1 LIPPL
6 QQLIERLKALPGIG
20 QKSAERVAF
29 YLLNA
34 SQAEVE
40 QLADA
45 VHRIKSDVHRCRRC
59 FNFATDDLCPLCR
72 NPKRDQDVLCVVAQP
87 WEILKIEKTGEF
99 HGLYHVLGGLVS
111 PMDDVSAS
119 DLTIDALVGRVQ
131 AESVQEVI
139 LALEPRLE
147 GDLTGMQIAGR
158 LGPLGVKVTQI
169 AQGVPVGRDLE
180 FADEA
185 TLGRA
190 LRGRTP
196 VS

>member
-1 LIPPL
+1 MILPL
-6 QQLIERLKALPGIG
+6 QQLIDRLKALPGIG

-34 SQAEVE
+34 SQAEVD
-40 QLADA
+40 QFADA

-59 FNFATDDLCPLCR
+59 FNFATEEFCPLCR
-72 NPKRDQDVLCVVAQP
+72 NPKRDQDAICVVAHP
-87 WEILKIEKTGEF
+87 WEILKIEKTGEY

-111 PMDDVSAS
+111 PMDDVSPS
-119 DLTIDALVGRVQ
+119 DLTIDALVARVQ
-131 AESVQEVI
+131 SEPIREVI
-139 LALEPRLE
+139 LALEPRLDGE
-147 GDLTGMQIAGR
+147 LTGMQIASR
-158 LGPLGVKVTQI
+158 LNPLGIEVTQI

-180 FADEA
+180 FADEV

-196 VS
+196 VP

>member
-1 LIPPL
+1 MIPPL